1 MKRRMEIDDF
11 KIRGNNKIFTM
22 ITENFDSESL
32 KSILEISNDIF
43 NNLDV

>member
-1 MKRRMEIDDF
+1 MNF

-22 ITENFDSESL
+22 VTENFDSKSL
-32 KSILEISNDIF
+32 KSVLEISNDIF